1 MIELNF
7 DQLPD
12 GNETLG
18 VLRQENAR
26 LSYWVTLAVCINI
39 LIDICFDFITY
50 FEYRANSMNECFLL

>member
-1 MIELNF
+1 MFILQVIELNF

-26 LSYWVTLAVCINI
+26 LSYWVTLAVSIVVHPFFVHVMAEWGNAYC
-39 LIDICFDFITY
+39 
-50 FEYRANSMNECFLL
+50 MLLS